1 MELELKMKNQPVNIS
16 VIGTGRMGYYHAR
29 LLSRL
34 GYLHSIVDRDLKQ
47 AKEVSNQFSVPFFST
62 IEEFNRPDEVDAAI
76 IAVPTRLHFEL
87 TMKAIKKFPNLKVLL
102 IEKPI
107 AASVEE
113 AFLLK
118 DKLAETNIKTII
130 GHVEAFNPVIIRINE
145 IVKSGVIGK
154 PRTVVFQRRGAVSED
169 RFDSIGD
176 VYEDIGVHDFDVAL
190 RIFNLNK
197 IKLYSTA
204 VRVNGFENSSI
215 VLMSDIEKDLNISF
229 HMSREYAGKMRK
241 IEIEGTK
248 ATISANLLTQI
259 IEIRSLEIA
268 KGEKKQSAVSIPFS
282 NGEQIKIYGEPLF
295 SEMFNIIDCVLGKT
309 EPLVT
314 IDDGIKA
321 LTVVEAVKASTKS
334 GNIVEIQV

>member
-1 MELELKMKNQPVNIS
+1 MKNQPINIS

-34 GYLHSIVDRDLKQ
+34 GYLHSIVDRNIKR
-47 AKEVSNQFSVPFFST
+47 AKEVSNQFGVPFFPT
-62 IEEFNRPDEVDAAI
+62 IDEFKRADEVEAVI

-87 TMKAIKKFPNLKVLL
+87 TKQVIKKFPNLKVLL
-102 IEKPI
+102 IEKPV
-107 AASVEE
+107 ATSVEE
-113 AFLLK
+113 ALLLK
-118 DKLAETNIKTII
+118 DKLAKTNIKTII
-130 GHVEAFNPVIIRINE
+130 GHVEAFNPVIARIIE

-154 PRTVVFQRRGAVSED
+154 PRTAIFQRRGAVSED
-169 RFDSIGD
+169 RFESIGD

-204 VRVNGFENSSI
+204 VRVNGYENSSI
-215 VLMSDIEKDLNISF
+215 VLMSATGNDLNISF
-229 HMSREYAGKMRK
+229 HMSREFAGKMRQ

-295 SEMFNIIDCVLGKT
+295 SEMFNIIDCVLGRA
-309 EPLVT
+309 EPIVT

-321 LTVVEAVKASTKS
+321 LKVVEAVKTSLKT
-334 GNIVEIQV
+334 GNIVEIDV